1 MIFIKRFKNSYFA
14 VYLSIISVHV
24 VQGSGKKCYKN
35 LGFLKNGKLVF
46 HSENKALKKAILKS
60 FKKGEQILNVIQTH
74 VSCVAKINRE

>member
-1 MIFIKRFKNSYFA
+1 M
-14 VYLSIISVHV
+14 L
-24 VQGSGKKCYKN
+24 QN